1 MREKFRYIAKL
12 IIYASLIALPANFQA
27 LCIAADKNEQ
37 AQAAPAGEPFIAT
50 IDLATVYALHPM
62 MNYYDPSLNLFIKPA
77 PKGATHADFV
87 ALISE
92 RRKQYNKEAA
102 AKAHELQK
110 IKDDIETV
118 WKEIKKS
125 GTKKMTDFDLLEK
138 KYAPLL
144 QKTTNEVELKKN
156 QLQYAEASRE
166 FYDKYD
172 AEFKGKQKKLSSL
185 LDAQEKIQFSLL
197 RNYYLPPEETDKI
210 FEQINADIKEAVKI
224 AAKKNN
230 VRAVLNFNMLNADFK
245 NKSLQGVEAEKKLT
259 SDETE
264 ALLKDGPD
272 YSRPLETL
280 KAYESFN
287 DKTPGF
293 NPRLFSSEFSPSGG
307 LSARPLVTR
316 GKDLTWF
323 TVITLMVKNGIPKE
337 KAEAVSDVISE
348 IYKIDNE

>member
-1 MREKFRYIAKL
+1 MKEKFRGIAKL
-12 IIYASLIALPANFQA
+12 IIYAFLIVSPSNFQA
-27 LCIAADKNEQ
+27 LCMAADKNEPV
-37 AQAAPAGEPFIAT
+37 QAAPADGPVIAT
-50 IDLATVYALHPM
+50 IDLAAVYALHPM
-62 MNYYDPSLNLFIKPA
+62 MNYYDPALNLFIKPA
-77 PKGATHADFV
+77 PKGSSHADFV

-125 GTKKMTDFDLLEK
+125 GTKKLADYDILEK

-144 QKTTNEVELKKN
+144 QSTTGEAELKKYR
-156 QLQYAEASRE
+156 LQYAAASKE

-197 RNYYLPPEETDKI
+197 RNYYLAPEETDKI
-210 FEQINADIKEAVKI
+210 FEQIDADIKEAVKI

-230 VRAVLNFNMLNADFK
+230 VKAVLNFNMLNADIK
-245 NKSLQGVEAEKKLT
+245 NKPAQATAAEKKLT
-259 SDETE
+259 SDELE
-264 ALLKDGPD
+264 ALLKAGPD
-272 YSRPLETL
+272 YSKPLETL
-280 KAYESFN
+280 KGYESFN
-287 DKTPGF
+287 DKSSGF
-293 NPRLFSSEFSPSGG
+293 NPQLFSSDFSPSGG
-307 LSARPLVTR
+307 LAVRPLVTR

-323 TVITLMVKNGIPKE
+323 TIITLMVKNGIPKE